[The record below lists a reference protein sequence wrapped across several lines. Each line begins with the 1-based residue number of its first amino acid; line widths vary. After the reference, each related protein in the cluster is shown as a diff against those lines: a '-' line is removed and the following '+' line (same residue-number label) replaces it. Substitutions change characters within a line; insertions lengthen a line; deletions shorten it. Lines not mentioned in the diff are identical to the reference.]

1 MNEATDRGPTTD
13 RRAAAPES
21 PVMLKPPVY
30 LTRRLP
36 APALAKLA
44 DAADIRLWDFDDAP
58 VPREA
63 LLSQITDVEGLLC
76 LLSDQIDAE
85 IINAGKKLKV
95 VSQYAVGVDN
105 IDLAACRTRGIAV
118 GNTPGVLAETTA
130 DLAFAL
136 LLAAARDVRNADEF
150 VRAGHWKTWSPL
162 LFAGPDVHGATLGI
176 VGMGTIGQAVA
187 QRARGFDMRVLY
199 ASRRAHPEAEEKYG
213 AARVNLDELLSQS
226 DFVSLHTAL
235 TPETNGLIGARELS
249 LMKPTA
255 ILINTARGPVVNQTD
270 LYDALRDKKI
280 AGAAL
285 DVFEVEP
292 VPGDEPLL
300 TLPNVLVAPHMGSA
314 SVSTRTKMA
323 FLAVENLLAGLRGDP
338 LPHPVT

>member
-1 MNEATDRGPTTD
+1 MSKPT
-13 RRAAAPES
+13 
-21 PVMLKPPVY
+21 VY
-30 LTRRLP
+30 FTRRLP

-44 DAADIRLWDFDDAP
+44 DAADVRLWDFDDAP
-58 VPREA
+58 VPRDV
-63 LLSQITDVEGLLC
+63 LLAHIADAEGLIC

-85 IINAGKKLKV
+85 IIDAGKKLKV

-105 IDLAACRTRGIAV
+105 IDLAACRARGIVV

-136 LLAAARDVRNADEF
+136 LMAAARDLRNADEF
-150 VRAGHWKTWSPL
+150 VRAGQWKTWSPL

-176 VGMGTIGQAVA
+176 VGMGAIGQAVA

-199 ASRRAHPEAEEKYG
+199 ASRKAHPEAEEKYD
-213 AARVNLDELLSQS
+213 AAQVDLDELLSQS

-235 TPETNGLIGARELS
+235 TPETKGLIGARELS

-255 ILINTARGPVVNQTD
+255 ILINTARGLIVNQTA
-270 LYDALRDKKI
+270 LYDALRAKKI

-300 TLPNVLVAPHMGSA
+300 TLPNVLVAPHIGSA
-314 SVSTRTKMA
+314 SLATRTTMA
-323 FLAVENLLAGLRGDP
+323 FLAVENLLAGLRGES
-338 LPHPVT
+338 LPHPVG

>member
-1 MNEATDRGPTTD
+1 MSKPT
-13 RRAAAPES
+13 
-21 PVMLKPPVY
+21 VY
-30 LTRRLP
+30 FTRRLP

-44 DAADIRLWDFDDAP
+44 EAADVRLWDFDDAP
-58 VPREA
+58 VPRDV
-63 LLSQITDVEGLLC
+63 LLAHIADAEGLIC

-85 IINAGKKLKV
+85 IIDAGKKLKV

-105 IDLAACRTRGIAV
+105 IDLAACRARGIVV

-136 LLAAARDVRNADEF
+136 LMAAARDLRNADEF
-150 VRAGHWKTWSPL
+150 VRAGQWKTWSPL

-176 VGMGTIGQAVA
+176 VGMGAIGQAVA
-187 QRARGFDMRVLY
+187 QRARGFDIRVLY
-199 ASRRAHPEAEEKYG
+199 ASRKAHPEAEEKYD
-213 AARVNLDELLSQS
+213 AAQVDLDELLSQS

-235 TPETNGLIGARELS
+235 TPETKGLIGARELS

-255 ILINTARGPVVNQTD
+255 ILINTARGLIVNQTA
-270 LYDALRDKKI
+270 LYDALRAKKI

-292 VPGDEPLL
+292 VPGDKPLL
-300 TLPNVLVAPHMGSA
+300 TLPNVLVAPHIGSA
-314 SVSTRTKMA
+314 SLATRTTMA
-323 FLAVENLLAGLRGDP
+323 FLAVENLLAGLRGES
-338 LPHPVT
+338 LPHPVG